1 MSATLSPATTGRTG
15 ATATLVGGLDLG
27 GTKMQAVVVDE
38 THTVLGAAR
47 QPTPTRGGPT
57 DVTAALADTL
67 RAAAH
72 AAGVALAD
80 LGGVGVGSPGAV
92 DAAAGTVSGAGN
104 LPGWAGSHA
113 LGPALT
119 SVLGVP
125 VHLGNDVQV
134 ATRAEFELGAG
145 RPFRSL
151 LGVFCGT
158 GVGGGLI
165 LDGRPWLGRGAAGE
179 IGHVV
184 VRLGGARCPCGRRG
198 CLEAYAGRGAMETRA
213 RQLVRRGRSTC
224 LFQIMERRGRTRLA
238 SGVFARALARKDPL
252 ATRLVDRAIRAL
264 GAGIASAVNLLDLEA
279 VIIGGGLG
287 LRLGEPFVEAVR
299 EATLP
304 HLFVPDRPPA
314 MLLAELGDLGG
325 AIGAALLVEPAPCLV
340 DPAGL
345 SPVARFHP
353 VESSVSAPRR

>member
-1 MSATLSPATTGRTG
+1 MSVNLSPAT
-15 ATATLVGGLDLG
+15 AHSPSAPPAPVGGLDLG
-27 GTKMQAVVVDE
+27 GTKVQAVVVDAA
-38 THTVLGAAR
+38 HTVLGAVR
-47 QPTPTRGGPT
+47 RPTPTLGGPQ
-57 DVTAALADTL
+57 DVAAVMADTM
-67 RAAAH
+67 RAAAQ
-72 AAGVALAD
+72 AAGVAPGD
-80 LGGVGVGSPGAV
+80 LRGVGVGSPGAV
-92 DAAAGTVSGAGN
+92 DATAGTVSGAGN
-104 LPGWAGSHA
+104 LPGWTGTYA

-119 SVLGVP
+119 SALGTPVL
-125 VHLGNDVQV
+125 LGNDVQV
-134 ATRAEFELGAG
+134 ATQAEFLLGAG
-145 RPFRSL
+145 RPFQSL

-184 VRLGGARCPCGRRG
+184 VRLGGAPCPCGRRG

-213 RQLVRRGRSTC
+213 RRLVRRGRHTN

-238 SGVFARALARKDPL
+238 SGVFAQALDRKDVL
-252 ATRLVDRAIRAL
+252 ATRLIDRAVRAL

-279 VIIGGGLG
+279 VVIGGGLG

-299 EATLP
+299 KATVP

-325 AIGAALLVEPAPCLV
+325 AIGAGLLIETAQP
-340 DPAGL
+340 
-345 SPVARFHP
+345 SR
-353 VESSVSAPRR
+353 